1 METCLTLREE
11 EAAQSGCL
19 PPIWYY
25 SSYTCMVCT
34 INSAGQART
43 RHDTSLGYLHLLAK
57 EVDTNRHTETKNRK
71 KKERKRKNGHVI
83 AQTKTCSQG
92 LGSGWLTLGCPRYLT
107 PDPPSLD
114 LPVSDQSQCSFL
126 YFKSCNKPQRCPFID
141 TQTKSTHT
149 NTQKKKST
157 PFFPKRS

>member
-1 METCLTLREE
+1 M
-11 EAAQSGCL
+11 SSSH
-19 PPIWYY
+19 WYY

-57 EVDTNRHTETKNRK
+57 EVDTNIHTETKKK

-92 LGSGWLTLGCPRYLT
+92 LGLGWQHWDVLHIDQAIRLQILQAPTCQFRIS
-107 PDPPSLD
+107 DPSLWG
-114 LPVSDQSQCSFL
+114 FL
-126 YFKSCNKPQRCPFID
+126 YSSSCNETPVTPEMYFYQHTRTVII
-141 TQTKSTHT
+141 HT
-149 NTQKKKST
+149 NTLAYAVNT
-157 PFFPKRS
+157 LLPKQEVKIK